1 MDFDPQCFAERESI
15 SKRQFYVVE
24 QYCHSVNKGNLQ
36 HTIFIMELDIRTPL
50 CGGDNISFLGQKKNK
65 IGMVVGEFLF
75 LVTKS
80 LKS

>member
-1 MDFDPQCFAERESI
+1 MLLSNI
-15 SKRQFYVVE
+15 VT
-24 QYCHSVNKGNLQ
+24 SVNKGNIQ
-36 HTIFIMELDIRTPL
+36 HTIFILELDIRTPL

-65 IGMVVGEFLF
+65 MGMVVGEFLF